1 MNRALRAATVGVLF
15 LTPVVL
21 TACGAGQVNQTST
34 QVRDK
39 TGPSAQLG
47 DLSLREVLLDYPD
60 TGSYA
65 KGDSAQLRMSI
76 ANSGPDGDALVSISG
91 DGFGGIEVVQP
102 ATKTG
107 TATGTAAGAATGSSA
122 SGGAASQT
130 AGSSVGGG
138 ASNSTAASGS
148 STAAAATATTTS
160 PTGSAG
166 GTNSVHIPI
175 PSHSSVF
182 IGETNAPS
190 IFLTGL
196 TQSLTPAQHLRLTF
210 TFQKAGQVTL
220 DVTVAGPNEAQARA
234 STFNFNQEP
243 SPTSGAGQ

>member
-21 TACGAGQVNQTST
+21 TACGAGQVTQTST

-47 DLSLREVLLDYPD
+47 DLALREVLLDYPD
-60 TGSYA
+60 TGTYA

-76 ANSGPDGDALVSISG
+76 ANSGPDDDALVGISG

-107 TATGTAAGAATGSSA
+107 SATGTAAGAATGSSA
-122 SGGAASQT
+122 SGSAASQT

-138 ASNSTAASGS
+138 ASNPTAASGS

-160 PTGSAG
+160 PAGSAG
-166 GTNSVHIPI
+166 GNNSVNIPI

-182 IGETNAPS
+182 IGDTNAPS

-196 TQSLTPAQHLRLTF
+196 SQSLTPAQHLRLTF
-210 TFQKAGQVTL
+210 TFKKAGQVTL
-220 DVTVAGPNEAQARA
+220 DVTVAGPDQERARS
-234 STFNFNQEP
+234 STFDYNVEP
-243 SPTSGAGQ
+243 SATTPGDQ